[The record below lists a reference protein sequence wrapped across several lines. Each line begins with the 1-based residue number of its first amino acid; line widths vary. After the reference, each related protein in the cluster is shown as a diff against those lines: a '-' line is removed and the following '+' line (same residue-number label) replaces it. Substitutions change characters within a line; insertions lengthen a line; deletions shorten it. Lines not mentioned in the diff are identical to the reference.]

1 MHIFTHPRQGSQLP
15 SFFFTKKYM
24 SWFVLKSKMNDEKLL
39 VTFNFYD
46 TNVTSHSSQ
55 KYEQVESIV
64 MDKIPFS
71 KILHNRATLQGGYL
85 LLA

>member
-1 MHIFTHPRQGSQLP
+1 MFWSQEE
-15 SFFFTKKYM
+15 M
-24 SWFVLKSKMNDEKLL
+24 MKSLL
-39 VTFNFYD
+39 VAFIFYD
-46 TNVTSHSSQ
+46 TNVTSHFSQ
-55 KYEQVESIV
+55 EYEQVESIA